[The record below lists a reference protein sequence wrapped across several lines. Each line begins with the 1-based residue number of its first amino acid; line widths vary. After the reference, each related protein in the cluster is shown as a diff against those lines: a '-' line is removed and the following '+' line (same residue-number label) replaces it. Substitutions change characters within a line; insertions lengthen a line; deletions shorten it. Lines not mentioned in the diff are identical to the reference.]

1 MCCSVA
7 CHRYGR
13 TASVTAMLNDL
24 KWETLDTRRNNQKKQ
39 KIGHDQIYQV
49 PYARTDVYKYSLPCN
64 CMYVECTT
72 SIGDPVWDTPSKQV
86 SVITTATEPC
96 HVTIDHQCVILDHRE
111 LHFTG
116 RWEDELFPQNLSK
129 MYKKNNG
136 TLARVW
142 RQRCSCCHNCSDL
155 FFSVSCPC
163 RCITSDEVMSLKAS
177 RLAMLY
183 FVHAEN
189 DDISMNLILMKSV
202 ISSTWL
208 WCTICY
214 NFTHTHMHSTHPRLM
229 AGMPGQ
235 PG

>member
-39 KIGHDQIYQV
+39 KIRSRPDLSSAVCPDRRLQILF
-49 PYARTDVYKYSLPCN
+49 LPCN

-86 SVITTATEPC
+86 SVITTATEPR

-129 MYKKNNG
+129 MYQKTMVLLHESDDNVAVVATTVAISFSLFLVPVDALRVMRLCLWKPQDWPCC
-136 TLARVW
+136 TLCM
-142 RQRCSCCHNCSDL
+142 QRMM
-155 FFSVSCPC
+155 
-163 RCITSDEVMSLKAS
+163 TSLW
-177 RLAMLY
+177 
-183 FVHAEN
+183 
-189 DDISMNLILMKSV
+189 
-202 ISSTWL
+202 TW
-208 WCTICY
+208 Y
-214 NFTHTHMHSTHPRLM
+214 
-229 AGMPGQ
+229 
-235 PG
+235 